1 MRPPPPAPATP
12 PGRPFRI
19 SSARE
24 MNDPPF
30 QSRATLPPS
39 PASYTRDATAGDRR
53 VCPAFPAGTASAL
66 QPSRGGPLVSFP
78 AAWAGATENQ
88 RTPSLERHPVDAVPR
103 PVKSFV
109 PPWTCLPPT
118 TASLEPPPQP
128 LAPRPRR
135 SPQVPRA
142 CQEPAAAPPCRETG
156 TVVSLRPHL
165 PIPPPTSP

>member
-30 QSRATLPPS
+30 QSRATS
-39 PASYTRDATAGDRR
+39 PASLASYTRDATARDRR
-53 VCPAFPAGTASAL
+53 TYPAFPAGTASAL

-128 LAPRPRR
+128 PATQQRR
-135 SPQVPRA
+135 SPSTPRA
-142 CQEPAAAPPCRETG
+142 RQEPAVVLPRTETG
-156 TVVSLRPHL
+156 TVMSPRLRRPIRPPVSP
-165 PIPPPTSP
+165 